1 MTRRTTTTVL
11 AMAMCVAGSRAA
23 RAETNDMKMKMKKHD
38 KGSVMKMI
46 EGWPAKPKEMAMM
59 LMDKHGA
66 PSGATSMMLVWDGP
80 APFKKT
86 ILSSKETPHNW
97 PMPHTDFLESV
108 IDYKAPWDKFDDLAQ
123 FDGSVI
129 AERTMGTLSARCDKV
144 ENNFLALNL
153 ANDVATGK
161 KSSAEAR
168 RAFEEAAMAA
178 KNGQMSAMMKGL
190 QFEVMKSGTA
200 DPDMAHMR

>member
-1 MTRRTTTTVL
+1 
-11 AMAMCVAGSRAA
+11 MAMCVTGSRAA
-23 RAETNDMKMKMKKHD
+23 RAEKNDMKMKMHD

-46 EGWPAKPKEMAMM
+46 EGWPAMPREMAMK

-66 PSGATSMMLVWDGP
+66 PSGVTPTMLTWDGP

-86 ILSSKETPHNW
+86 ILSSTETPHAW

-108 IDYKAPWDKFDDLAQ
+108 IDYKTPWDKFDDLAQ

-153 ANDVATGK
+153 ANDVATGR

-178 KNGQMSAMMKGL
+178 KSGQMSPMMQGL
-190 QFEVMKSGTA
+190 QFEVMKSGTG
-200 DPDMAHMR
+200 DPDKSASMK